1 MKSTG
6 EFRLLFRF
14 FKGYGLT
21 YALAIIS
28 TAVSALLSLATPLL
42 VKITI
47 DNVIGDN
54 PVGIA
59 FLDDL
64 FRALGGRDF
73 LANNLWIMGVA
84 IVSLTVLNGFAMY
97 ARGKL
102 ASKASESVAKRF
114 KDELYNVILKANYGF
129 YSKYPSGDIIQR
141 CTSDVEM
148 VRSFLFSELVE
159 VGRTISLVVL
169 ILSIMVS
176 LSVKMALIS
185 SVTLP
190 VLVILAFW
198 FFRVV
203 EKNFKEADE
212 AEAEMTNVVQENI
225 TGMRVVK
232 AFSREEYEIEKFVKE
247 NSKYRALD
255 YKLYVIFGKYWAIT
269 DFLSLL
275 QIALVVI
282 FGVVF
287 AIRGDITIGTL
298 VVFTSYES
306 MLLWPVRQFG
316 RILSNLG
323 KMKISLSRISEV
335 LSVSTEEIV
344 DDEIDDMPINGEIE
358 FKNVS
363 FGYSRNHLVLDDV
376 SFKIEKGQT
385 VAFFGTTGSG
395 KSTIINLLM
404 RLYEPIS
411 GEILIDGRP
420 ISQIPKTVIRRNIG
434 LVPQEAFLFSKKVR
448 ENIALT
454 KPYVHDEEII
464 NASKMAHV
472 HGDIIQL
479 EEGYDTLVGEKGVT
493 LSGGQRQR
501 VTIARTLLN
510 NYRVLVFDDSMS
522 AVDTETEAKI
532 VEAIEARS
540 KSLTT
545 IIVSHRIASIRDADK
560 IIVLEKGKV
569 TNVGTHNELIS
580 KHGLYQNVWKIQSI
594 LEREKVKE
602 GNL

>member
-532 VEAIEARS
+532 VEAIKARS

>member
-6 EFRLLFRF
+6 EFRLLFQY
-14 FKGYGLT
+14 FKGYGFM
-21 YALAIIS
+21 YALAILS
-28 TAVSALLSLATPLL
+28 TAVSAMLSLATPLL

-47 DNVIGDN
+47 DSVIGDN
-54 PVGIA
+54 PVGLSFI
-59 FLDDL
+59 DDI
-64 FRALGGRDF
+64 FKALGGREF
-73 LANNLWIMGVA
+73 LINHLWIIGVA
-84 IVSLTVLNGFAMY
+84 IVLLTVLNGLAMY

-102 ASKASESVAKRF
+102 ASKASESVAKKF
-114 KDELYNVILKANYGF
+114 KDELYSVILKADYGF

-141 CTSDVEM
+141 CTSDVET
-148 VRSFLFSELVE
+148 VRNFLFSELVE

-176 LSVKMALIS
+176 LNVKMALIAS
-185 SVTLP
+185 ATLP
-190 VLVILAFW
+190 ILVVLAFW

-203 EKNFKEADE
+203 EKNFKETDE

-232 AFSREEYEIEKFVKE
+232 AFSREEYEIEKFMKK

-255 YKLYVIFGKYWAIT
+255 YKLYVIFGKFWAIT

-275 QIALVVI
+275 QIALVVV

-287 AIRGDITIGTL
+287 AIRGDVTIGTL

-323 KMKISLSRISEV
+323 KMKISLKRISEI
-335 LSVSTEEIV
+335 LSTSREDIEDSGNENVS
-344 DDEIDDMPINGEIE
+344 INGDIE
-358 FKNVS
+358 FKHVS
-363 FGYSRNHLVLDDV
+363 FGYSTDHLVLDDV

-404 RLYEPIS
+404 RIYEPTS

-420 ISQIPKTVIRRNIG
+420 ISQIPKSVIRRNIG
-434 LVPQEAFLFSKKVR
+434 LVPQEAFLFSKKVK

-454 KPYVHDEEII
+454 KPHTHFEEIVD
-464 NASKMAHV
+464 ASKMAHV
-472 HGDIIQL
+472 HDDIIQL

-501 VTIARTLLN
+501 VTIARTLLS
-510 NYRVLVFDDSMS
+510 NYKVLIFDDSMS

-532 VEAIEARS
+532 VEAIESRS
-540 KSLTT
+540 KTLTT
-545 IIVSHRIASIRDADK
+545 ILVSHRIASIRGADK

-594 LEREKVKE
+594 LEKEKVE
-602 GNL
+602 EHN